1 MYFKDAVAATP
12 IQSDQEILD
21 NDIDDH
27 NDFDK
32 ELPFEAEYY
41 RTSTDRDLFVR
52 PIASPDSNDIDD
64 GVDGINL
71 DDASAPDC
79 TYHISIKLFYESID
93 DFDLKVEGLK
103 VAKNL
108 KNNITLCEFVRGAKT
123 QIFFNIKGKNV
134 TNELVSEII
143 TYLRQTFMNT
153 FGYEDY
159 CGVSTN
165 VKTYF
170 TKNDTQVDSPQFS
183 GEGTTEI
190 PAEVTAEAPANQ
202 VATDV
207 LAKAAAK
214 IPTKLPDQI
223 LSSSSI
229 VPAKVPVEDEVNV
242 DIQSDTEISDTET
255 TTEIDG
261 ADATE
266 EYQPKILT
274 RPKLSE
280 AIHDVIKVYKTLNNW
295 KYPQHS

>member
-1 MYFKDAVAATP
+1 MAATP
-12 IQSDQEILD
+12 IQSEQEISD

-32 ELPFEAEYY
+32 ELPFEVEYY

-64 GVDGINL
+64 GADGINL
-71 DDASAPDC
+71 DDASTLDC

-103 VAKNL
+103 VAKNP

-134 TNELVSEII
+134 TNELVSEIV
-143 TYLRQTFMNT
+143 TYLRQTFMST

-165 VKTYF
+165 VETYF
-170 TKNDTQVDSPQFS
+170 TKNDTQVDLPQFS
-183 GEGTTEI
+183 GERTTEI
-190 PAEVTAEAPANQ
+190 PAEVTAEAPAN
-202 VATDV
+202 VPAEVDTEV
-207 LAKAAAK
+207 PAKAAAK
-214 IPTKLPDQI
+214 IPTKLPDRI
-223 LSSSSI
+223 SSSSSI

-242 DIQSDTEISDTET
+242 DIQSETEISDTET
-255 TTEIDG
+255 TTEIDES
-261 ADATE
+261 DATE

-280 AIHDVIKVYKTLNNW
+280 AIQDVIKVYKTLNNW